1 VNGDWTERN
10 VADDAIACRSD
21 GGKNKRVGPPER
33 VHQIGLARTSK
44 RGFDN
49 RSDTLDI
56 RCALST
62 DGMGRM
68 HTRGTA

>member
-1 VNGDWTERN
+1 MNGDWTERN

-21 GGKNKRVGPPER
+21 CGKNERVGPPER
-33 VHQIGLARTSK
+33 VHQISLARTSEV
-44 RGFDN
+44 GFDD
-49 RSDTLDI
+49 RPETLDI

-62 DGMGRM
+62 DGRYRM